1 MEISGWGET
10 QPCLWGALSLKGE
23 SRVPQS
29 TQTER
34 EGEDDASGSTLDV
47 RTEGRMGREWIW
59 SKGSEVGEAFG
70 GGQGGEQEVC
80 LC

>member
-1 MEISGWGET
+1 M
-10 QPCLWGALSLKGE
+10 KGE

-47 RTEGRMGREWIW
+47 GTEGRMGGERIW
-59 SKGSEVGEAFG
+59 SKGSEVGEAFDG
-70 GGQGGEQEVC
+70 GEGGEQEVC